1 MKSILCLILSFV
13 LTAAAQQQTHKTT
26 KPNFMSAGTVQHNA
40 DNTATVTAN
49 YPSPL
54 LQAIGAVRIEYGW
67 QVNYEEPPYFSQYDL
82 VDNTDPKWRASHP
95 LAKGVTRAAGGQ
107 FTSMFPEPTGAS
119 EEEVL
124 KKIISDYNASGNP
137 GKFELRK
144 ERDQQYSVVGVA
156 VKDENGKDRTV
167 VPLLDTPIT
176 EPNQELNGNDAVNLL
191 LSLLGSQTG
200 KTVIAGLSP
209 VSTLLQGHGLVGGE
223 NVPARVLLGQI
234 SALTGRPL
242 LWEITYLAD
251 TDPATYVVNIQI
263 AHRSQTDA
271 FGNRAFVPI
280 DISGRLSGAAA
291 MPATPK
297 PN

>member
-1 MKSILCLILSFV
+1 MKSVCLILSLV
-13 LTAAAQQQTHKTT
+13 LAAAAQQQPQQPT
-26 KPNFMSAGTVQHNA
+26 KPNFMKAGTVEHNA

-82 VDNTDPKWRASHP
+82 VDATDAKWRASHP

-107 FTSMFPEPTGAS
+107 FTSRFPEAANAS
-119 EEEVL
+119 EEELL
-124 KKIISDYNASGNP
+124 KKIVSDYNASGNP

-144 ERDQQYSVVGVA
+144 EGAQSYSVVGVA
-156 VKDENGKDRTV
+156 VKDEKGNDRTL
-167 VPLLDTPIT
+167 VPLLDTRLT
-176 EPNQELNGNDAVNLL
+176 EPSQELSANDALNLL

-200 KTVIAGLSP
+200 KTVIVGTYP
-209 VSTLLQGHGLVGGE
+209 VSTFLQAHGVAGGD
-223 NVPARVLLGQI
+223 NVPARILLGQVC
-234 SALTGRPL
+234 ALTGRPI
-242 LWEITYLAD
+242 LWEITYVAD
-251 TDPATYVVNIQI
+251 TEPATYVVNIQI

-271 FGNRAFVPI
+271 LGNRTLVPI
-280 DISGRLSGAAA
+280 DFSGHISGS
-291 MPATPK
+291 PTPK